1 MMTGWLVVNGFLKS
15 GKFDE
20 LARMF
25 CDAAESL
32 SVSDKKKFRLSRH
45 SGRGSPAD
53 ELASGHGKL

>member
-25 CDAAESL
+25 CDAA
-32 SVSDKKKFRLSRH
+32 
-45 SGRGSPAD
+45 A
-53 ELASGHGKL
+53 